1 MTRSTTKID
10 LVSGV
15 LALVMLLILALGCK
29 KDDQTSNPS
38 GTAVDTIAVPPGWT
52 LAWHDE
58 FNGPII
64 DQTKWNFEVNGNG
77 GGNNELQY
85 YTSRLQNAY
94 IDSGM
99 LVIQALKENYLGK
112 AYTSA
117 RLNTNGRGDW
127 KYGRFEARMLLPY
140 GAGLWPAFWLLP
152 TDWVYGGWP
161 MSGEIDVM
169 EELGDNP
176 AKVYGTI
183 HYGSSTSDH
192 QQSGGWYTLP
202 QGSFA
207 GSFHRFAIEW
217 DSTGM
222 RWYVDGLQYYAV
234 NHGKPFDQRFHLL
247 LNVAVGGNW
256 PGPPDLATTFP
267 QKMKVDYV
275 RVFTKIP

>member
-1 MTRSTTKID
+1 MTRSTMKTD
-10 LVSGV
+10 MVSRG
-15 LALVMLLILALGCK
+15 LALVMLLMLILGCK
-29 KDDQTSNPS
+29 KDDQTSNPPV
-38 GTAVDTIAVPPGWT
+38 TAVDSIAVPPGWT

-58 FNGPII
+58 FNGPSI

-117 RLNTNGRGDW
+117 RLNTDGKGDW

-183 HYGSSTSDH
+183 HYGSSPSNH
-192 QQSGGWYTLP
+192 Q
-202 QGSFA
+202 
-207 GSFHRFAIEW
+207 
-217 DSTGM
+217 
-222 RWYVDGLQYYAV
+222 
-234 NHGKPFDQRFHLL
+234 
-247 LNVAVGGNW
+247 
-256 PGPPDLATTFP
+256 
-267 QKMKVDYV
+267 
-275 RVFTKIP
+275 